1 MTLVVPNVGE
11 EAFLDL
17 ILAAGYTLKLFT
29 NNLSVSGTAAEALT
43 AGGFTEATFTGYTS
57 KALTGGSWV
66 TTPADPSTGTYAL
79 QSFTSTADQ
88 TPQVVYGYFVVL
100 TSGGAL
106 RWYEKFSSSVTI
118 QNDGDSIRVTPRI
131 TLADTQD

>member
-11 EAFLDL
+11 KGFLDA
-17 ILAAGYTLKLFT
+17 ILSVGYTLKLFT

-43 AGGFTEATFTGYTS
+43 DASFTEATFTGYTS
-57 KALTGGSWV
+57 KALTGGSW
-66 TTPADPSTGTYAL
+66 TTTAADPTTGSYAL
-79 QSFTSTADQ
+79 QSFTATADQ
-88 TPQVVYGYFVVL
+88 SPQVVYGYYVVV

-106 RWYEKFSSSVTI
+106 RWYEKFSSSVTV
-118 QNDGDSIRVTPRI
+118 QNNGDSIRVTPRL

>member
-1 MTLVVPNVGE
+1 MTLVIPNVGE

-17 ILAAGYTLKLFT
+17 ILAPGYTLKLFT
-29 NNLSVSGTAAEALT
+29 NNLTASGTAAEALT
-43 AGGFTEATFTGYTS
+43 AGSFTEATFTGYTS
-57 KALTGGSWV
+57 KSLTGGSWV

-88 TPQVVYGYFVVL
+88 SPQVVYGYFVIL

-118 QNDGDSIRVTPRI
+118 QNDGDSIRITP
-131 TLADTQD
+131 TLTLKDTQD